1 MRDSDSLN
9 PLLPQLPYFVTIKI
23 MELKTYDVIVIGAGH
38 AGCEASLAAARMGL
52 STLCLTINLDTI
64 GLMSCNPAIGG
75 LAKGHLVKEIDA
87 LGGEMAKNTD
97 ATGIQFRVLNASK
110 GPAVRGSRAQADRT
124 LYKNRM
130 KTVMESQPNLDV
142 KQGIVDEIIV
152 EGGQVVGVRSNIGVE
167 YLGKTVVITS
177 GTFMKGLIHVG
188 LVNYAGG
195 RSGDLPSEKLSDSL
209 RNLGFEI
216 GRLKTG
222 TCPRLDAKTIDFSNL
237 IPQHGDDPPIPFS
250 FSTKEITQRQVP
262 CHMTYTTEDT
272 HNIIRNGLDRS
283 PLYSGVIQ
291 GVGPRY
297 CPSIEDKIVRFPDK
311 IRHQIFLE
319 PEGYATQ
326 EIYPNGLSTSLPYDI
341 QLKMVRSIP
350 GLEKAEI
357 MRPGYAIEYDF
368 AQPTQLKPSL
378 ETKLVRGLFFAGQIN
393 GTSGYEEAAAQG
405 LMAGINAA
413 LLVKGEEPLIID
425 RSEGYIGV
433 MIDDLVTKG
442 TNEPYRMFTS
452 RAEYRLHLR
461 EDNADLRL
469 REKGY
474 QIGLVSEDD
483 YRAFVEKKKEIEAE
497 TERLKI
503 VKVPPTSEVN
513 CKLRSLGSVP
523 LVEPITMEDLLK
535 RPEIRYTDLIEIA
548 ECGMRNAEMQEVE
561 KMRSL
566 EDEKFLASQP
576 LNVLTSKTVSEA
588 VEIQIKYQGYI
599 NRQMVQVE
607 RFRKMEKMRIPDDVD
622 YSEVPSISREVRD
635 KLCKIR
641 PLSIGQAS
649 RISGVT
655 PAALSILMVFLKGR
669 THKRIVL

>member
-1 MRDSDSLN
+1 M
-9 PLLPQLPYFVTIKI
+9 
-23 MELKTYDVIVIGAGH
+23 KTYDVIVIGSGH
-38 AGCEASLAAARMGL
+38 AGCEASLAAARMGF

-142 KQGIVDEIIV
+142 KQGIVDEVLV

-209 RNLGFEI
+209 RSLGFEI

-222 TCPRLDAKTIDFSNL
+222 TCPRLDAKTIDFSIL
-237 IPQHGDDPPIPFS
+237 IPQHGDEPPAPFS

-262 CHMTYTTEDT
+262 CYMTYTSEET

-341 QLKMVRSIP
+341 QLKMVRSIQ
-350 GLEKAEI
+350 GLEEAEI

-368 AQPTQLKPSL
+368 APPTQLKPSL
-378 ETKLVRGLFFAGQIN
+378 ETKIVRGLFFAGQIN

-405 LMAGINAA
+405 LIAGINAA
-413 LLVKGEEPLIID
+413 LYVKGEEPLIID

-469 REKGY
+469 REKGV

-497 TERLKI
+497 TELLMT

-513 CKLRSLGSVP
+513 SKLESLNSVRI
-523 LVEPITMEDLLK
+523 VEPITLEDLLK
-535 RPEIRYTDLIEIA
+535 RPEIRYRDLLKMAPHHVESAVA
-548 ECGMRNAEMQEVE
+548 EQ
-561 KMRSL
+561 
-566 EDEKFLASQP
+566 
-576 LNVLTSKTVSEA
+576 

-599 NRQMVQVE
+599 NRQMVQVD

-622 YSEVPSISREVRD
+622 YAEVPSISREVRD
-635 KLCKIR
+635 KLSSIK

-655 PAALSILMVFLKGR
+655 PAALSILMVYLKGR
-669 THKRIVL
+669 THKRIVLQ

>member
-1 MRDSDSLN
+1 MDN
-9 PLLPQLPYFVTIKI
+9 IK
-23 MELKTYDVIVIGAGH
+23 KYDVIVIGAGH
-38 AGCEASLAAARMGL
+38 AGCEAALSAARMGL

-97 ATGIQFRVLNASK
+97 VTGIQFRVLNASK

-130 KTVMESQPNLDV
+130 KTVMESQANLDV
-142 KQGIVDEIIV
+142 KQGIVDDILV
-152 EGGQVVGVRSNIGVE
+152 EDGHVIGVKTNIGVE
-167 YLGKTVVITS
+167 YLGKSVVITS

-195 RSGDLPSEKLSDSL
+195 RSGDLHSEKLSDSL

-222 TCPRLDAKTIDFSNL
+222 TCPRLDAKTIDFSGL
-237 IPQHGDDPPIPFS
+237 VPQHGDDPPLPFS
-250 FSTKEITQRQVP
+250 FSTKEVKQRQVP
-262 CHMTYTTEDT
+262 CYTAYTNEGT
-272 HNIIRNGLDRS
+272 HEIIRSGLDRS

-291 GVGPRY
+291 GIGPRY

-311 IRHQIFLE
+311 TRHQIFLE
-319 PEGYATQ
+319 PEGYETK
-326 EIYPNGLSTSLPYDI
+326 EIYPNGLSTSLPYDV

-350 GLEKAEI
+350 GIEKAEI

-368 AQPTQLKPSL
+368 APPAQLKPSL
-378 ETKLVRGLFFAGQIN
+378 ETKLIKGLFFAGQIN

-405 LMAGINAA
+405 LIAGINAA
-413 LLVKGEEPLIID
+413 LYVKGEEPLIID

-442 TNEPYRMFTS
+442 TDEPYRMFTS

-474 QIGLVSEDD
+474 RVGLVSEDD
-483 YRAFVEKKKEIEAE
+483 YRAFIEKKKEIEAE
-497 TERLKI
+497 MKRLKE
-503 VKVPPTSEVN
+503 VKVFPTAEVN
-513 CKLRSLGSVP
+513 KKLEALGSVQI
-523 LVEPITMEDLLK
+523 VEPITLENLLK
-535 RPEIRYTDLIEIA
+535 RPEVRYKDLVEMETVGAGLKPAPTNSGDSPDSTAPSPGLRPPSPIGRGAGGEGTVPSVA
-548 ECGMRNAEMQEVE
+548 EQ
-561 KMRSL
+561 
-566 EDEKFLASQP
+566 
-576 LNVLTSKTVSEA
+576 

-599 NRQMVQVE
+599 DRQMQEVE
-607 RFRKMEKMRIPDDVD
+607 KFRKMERMRIPDDID
-622 YSEVPSISREVRD
+622 YSDIPNLSKEVRD
-635 KLCKIR
+635 KLSRIR

-655 PAALSILMVFLKGR
+655 PAALSILMVYLKSRARGNR
-669 THKRIVL
+669 QGAKGPTYDR